1 MIKIHVTFMTLNILR
16 LNLILCGIIIMLL
29 IGVALSRSYAQET
42 IAQASSNTPL
52 VFSIPSTSTPQP
64 EITEETI
71 TIATASG
78 PDDEFAGPML
88 QAIQSANVRADGD
101 INAQR
106 LGEIVNGDLYPVT
119 GRAFRWL
126 RIEFDASPT
135 GVGWVYDELVEIIG
149 DESAIPDL
157 TAILLPTANAAIAGA
172 TQTLDALTQ
181 IPGGIETA
189 TASARFLDAPQG
201 LPGVG
206 GGQGENTE
214 PVLGGIAPAGPLPTF
229 TYPPNIVAMAP
240 TESAPEAGI
249 TSIGEAESLEP
260 TGQLAPIVPISVL
273 IGLGMAGLIISAT
286 RR

>member
-1 MIKIHVTFMTLNILR
+1 MIKIRVTVMTLNNLR
-16 LNLILCGIIIMLL
+16 LHFVAFGIIILLL
-29 IGVALSRSYAQET
+29 IVVALSKSAAQEAL
-42 IAQASSNTPL
+42 AQAPSNTPL

-78 PDDEFAGPML
+78 PGDEFAGPML

-135 GVGWVYDELVEIIG
+135 GIGWVYDELVEVIG

-157 TAILLPTANAAIAGA
+157 TAILLPTANAAVVGA
-172 TQTLDALTQ
+172 TQTIDALTQ

-201 LPGVG
+201 LSEAI
-206 GGQGENTE
+206 GGQGEDME
-214 PVLGGIAPAGPLPTF
+214 SVSGGAAPAGPLPTF

-240 TESAPEAGI
+240 TEGAPGAGI
-249 TSIGEAESLEP
+249 TSIGETEPLEP
-260 TGQLAPIVPISVL
+260 TGQLAPVVPISVL
-273 IGLGMAGLIISAT
+273 IGLGLAGLIIGAT